1 MEEQRRYFAITPL
14 SLTPRVLCIAEQPED
29 FSGGILSASTTVHR
43 AQDGLEL
50 LRNQDFDVVLVSL
63 PLADCACPITL
74 LEELQRA
81 QPGTPIVL
89 RAPRASAT
97 EVVRLLRLGAFHV
110 YADGD
115 ATSLLYFA
123 ANSKWAREANVAPI
137 ESEAGRLLIVES
149 RPMRQIAEQIRL
161 VAPRR

>member
-63 PLADCACPITL
+63 PLADCACASNL

-81 QPGTPIVL
+81 QPGTPVVL
-89 RAPRASAT
+89 RFPEAKAT

-110 YADGD
+110 YAHGD
-115 ATSLLYFA
+115 ATSLLFLA
-123 ANSKWAREANVAPI
+123 AHSKWAQ
-137 ESEAGRLLIVES
+137 EAGPSPDEPETGPWARFLIGDS
-149 RPMRQIAEQIRL
+149 RPMQQ
-161 VAPRR
+161 VA